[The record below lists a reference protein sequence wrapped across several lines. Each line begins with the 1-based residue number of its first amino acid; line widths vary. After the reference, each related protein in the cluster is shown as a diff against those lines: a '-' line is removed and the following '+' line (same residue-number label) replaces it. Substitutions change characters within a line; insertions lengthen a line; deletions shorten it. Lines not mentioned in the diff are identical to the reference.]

1 MFNAYLFAFH
11 KPLCPVPYP
20 ARCLP
25 LNESIHRLCHVNA
38 KRERVPSLSSF
49 MAPHHYNLPALAL
62 SSFACPRWYE
72 CVWSVCETVFVFM
85 LSFAS
90 ICLSLFA
97 HCRYG
102 HRIWGSNFELY
113 SVESTL
119 GLLVEWLLRSS
130 HCLQTPSSSMES
142 IAYHD
147 LFLSFQISSSRTRDL
162 PDW

>member
-102 HRIWGSNFELY
+102 HRIWALQCRVYTRTVSRMATEKQPLPSNTVKLNGEHRVPDRK
-113 SVESTL
+113 SV
-119 GLLVEWLLRSS
+119 V
-130 HCLQTPSSSMES
+130 
-142 IAYHD
+142 
-147 LFLSFQISSSRTRDL
+147 
-162 PDW
+162 